1 MGGWS
6 DIPLEIIGVQ
16 ELKGGLSADSPPFL
30 DQLVFVKE
38 LKSATYRMLAQ

>member
-6 DIPLEIIGVQ
+6 DIPLEIIAVQ
-16 ELKGGLSADSPPFL
+16 EWEGGYQQTAPFL

-38 LKSATYRMLAQ
+38 LNSATYRMLAQ